1 MVPALDFTAPVLT
14 VVTGRGAA
22 IDLVR
27 AADWLVATRALVGS
41 RSLAD
46 RGPNSIA
53 LNAEDAARL
62 STRCASILAGVGVI
76 GARNTLVSM
85 RREREDVRAAGDVV
99 FPASTAVVISASV
112 RVFCASPPGGAQ
124 SAISHYCAISV
135 HRSASLAGPRV
146 TWRRDAVVH
155 ARRLG
160 PPGDRAATWSRAAAI
175 VLELVVEHAS
185 GLRALPI
192 LCVVAEET
200 PVMPC
205 ADCIVSVGRS
215 QPADCRAS
223 SWA

>member
-27 AADWLVATRALVGS
+27 AADWLVATRALLGS

-124 SAISHYCAISV
+124 SAISHLLGRPTRLSPPFGLLRLQIIQPIDELGRA
-135 HRSASLAGPRV
+135 PR
-146 TWRRDAVVH
+146 
-155 ARRLG
+155 
-160 PPGDRAATWSRAAAI
+160 
-175 VLELVVEHAS
+175 
-185 GLRALPI
+185 
-192 LCVVAEET
+192 
-200 PVMPC
+200 
-205 ADCIVSVGRS
+205 
-215 QPADCRAS
+215 
-223 SWA
+223 